1 MKVKNILTRE
11 VKSSVLVEDFNRVKD
26 MLVGDIAKDF
36 VKLDLKAVII
46 IKDQYPYYF
55 FSTSDI
61 IKALMENEGE
71 DELIEFIDL
80 HPKKMLTVSVEDDLF
95 DAYRL
100 MRSARIRHLVVV
112 DEFGKFVRVI
122 ESCDLVSFLTE
133 IAIEDELTGL
143 YNRRYF
149 EFLLEKFRDSDKEI
163 GIIFID
169 VNKFKELND
178 TYGHLFG
185 DKVLYEVAKRIKS
198 SIREIDHAFRYGGDE
213 FVVMSFI
220 SAQDLKVIAK
230 RLKNILNFEINN
242 IKIKTSIGWAHYP
255 NDSTDLYE
263 VVEIADK
270 MMYKNKKEEDD

>member
-1 MKVKNILTRE
+1 
-11 VKSSVLVEDFNRVKD
+11 
-26 MLVGDIAKDF
+26 
-36 VKLDLKAVII
+36 
-46 IKDQYPYYF
+46 
-55 FSTSDI
+55 
-61 IKALMENEGE
+61 MENEGE

-80 HPKKMLTVSVEDDLF
+80 HPKKILTVSVEDDLF